1 MAVNELVLTKV
12 RKLLALA
19 GNNPNQAEAFAA
31 MAKAQA
37 LMAEHAIALGDVE
50 TQEVRVV
57 RRDLHIDVT
66 GDREWQ
72 HHLANVVAKN
82 FRVASFYCSD
92 PTGARSQV
100 IMGDAADV
108 DMAEP
113 VIRFSIQAAL
123 LGFVSYQVASG
134 SASATEQRSYFR
146 GFTQGLAAHFA
157 EQVQRNQ
164 WGLTLA
170 LHPVVAQAVEQVGLR
185 TVPSG
190 FRTSAT
196 ASSTAVGFRDGK
208 AAGGRHGRQLD
219 A

>member
-72 HHLANVVAKN
+72 HHLAN
-82 FRVASFYCSD
+82 
-92 PTGARSQV
+92 
-100 IMGDAADV
+100 
-108 DMAEP
+108 
-113 VIRFSIQAAL
+113 
-123 LGFVSYQVASG
+123 G
-134 SASATEQRSYFR
+134 SPRIFGS
-146 GFTQGLAAHFA
+146 
-157 EQVQRNQ
+157 
-164 WGLTLA
+164 
-170 LHPVVAQAVEQVGLR
+170 
-185 TVPSG
+185 
-190 FRTSAT
+190 
-196 ASSTAVGFRDGK
+196 
-208 AAGGRHGRQLD
+208 
-219 A
+219 